1 MKYSVRLVTTRPVVA
16 ATAVIS
22 ALLLFVG
29 IASFGLA
36 AEDDTSSGPDLQFYV
51 APFKAVKG
59 EKIRLDWE
67 SDGAEYCTASGA
79 WSGKKEPTGSVRV
92 AVKKT
97 GVYELECFD
106 DEGVATKKISRKV
119 TVVASKKKLKR
130 KKLKSPVPEITGH
143 SHARTGEEITLAWSS
158 SKGTVACWAS
168 GPQDWEGLKAPQGSD
183 YYSAEPGK
191 EYALVCWNENGEEGN
206 KVTYVVEKKAM
217 KYTARDV
224 GLSSDYLPLYPD
236 DYTLADGSE
245 TYYIDFVRPSGGGYY
260 FGKRILIN
268 PYTHELDQ
276 DKARLKELDAL
287 SSQVPENVYP
297 NTKQLI
303 DTENVSYLVNES
315 GELPEVSPDEA
326 HALANDAVADYLT
339 LPREEYKDFFS
350 ISPIAIFF
358 SLAGGAKTPMY
369 FVLDGYMPDP
379 EPSFVRRIVID
390 PYTGKDYS
398 DQGLFDRDQSP
409 TTDDKSSERK
419 ITPPPQ
425 GPVSNPPE
433 QMGVLPPEQPKKE
446 ELKKKEEA
454 KTEEK
459 KTDEQ
464 IAPTSCPA
472 GYLYSPTLQKCY
484 EDTSNQQNEAKQS
497 CSVGYSYSVTLK
509 MCVKD

>member
-1 MKYSVRLVTTRPVVA
+1 MVA
-16 ATAVIS
+16 ITAIVS
-22 ALLLFVG
+22 ALFLIIG
-29 IASFGLA
+29 ITSFGFA
-36 AEDDTSSGPDLQFYV
+36 AEDDASSELDIQFYA
-51 APFKAVKG
+51 APFKVVKG

-67 SDGAEYCTASGA
+67 SDGADYCTASGA

-92 AVKKT
+92 VAKKT

-106 DEGVATKKISRKV
+106 DEGVATKKVSQKV

-143 SHARTGEEITLAWSS
+143 SHARSGEEITLAWSS

-191 EYALVCWNENGEEGN
+191 EYALVCWNENGEEGDRA
-206 KVTYVVEKKAM
+206 TYVVEKKTM

-245 TYYIDFVRPSGGGYY
+245 TYFIDFVRSSGGGYY

-268 PYTHELDQ
+268 PYTYELDK
-276 DKARLKELDAL
+276 DKTHLKELDAL
-287 SSQVPENVYP
+287 SSQIPENVDP
-297 NTKQLI
+297 STKQLI
-303 DTENVSYLVNES
+303 DTENISYLINEN
-315 GELPEVSPDEA
+315 GELPEISPDEA
-326 HALANDAVADYLT
+326 HALANDAVADYLA
-339 LPREEYKDFFS
+339 LSREEYRDFFS
-350 ISPIAIFF
+350 ISPVAIFF
-358 SLAGGAKTPMY
+358 SLASGAKTPMY

-379 EPSFVRRIVID
+379 EPSFIRRVVID

-398 DQGLFDRDQSP
+398 SQGLFDKDQSV
-409 TTDDKSSERK
+409 TTDEKSSERK
-419 ITPPPQ
+419 IAPPPPE
-425 GPVSNPPE
+425 PVSNPPE
-433 QMGVLPPEQPKKE
+433 QKGVLPPEEPKKE
-446 ELKKKEEA
+446 EQ

-459 KTDEQ
+459 V
-464 IAPTSCPA
+464 APTSCPA

-484 EDTSNQQNEAKQS
+484 EDTSAKQDETKQN
-497 CSVGYSYSVTLK
+497 CSAGSSYSVTLK